1 MPDNAPVE
9 LVGLWSADHMY
20 GPGAESDEVL
30 IFKPDG
36 TGRFEFV
43 NWSLCSADLFHWQV
57 LAPNQIALH
66 GFKRLEL
73 GPNGLEVIE
82 VESEFRFDRI
92 PYQIQ
97 EEKTPSGKKM
107 RVLRLKL
114 FEGVSDHYGFVRED
128 LTGLQEPHFDLP
140 TAEEFMA
147 NLRDTFRRHEEDARW
162 CFEHDRYEAAAT
174 HLEQAV
180 DIALIPYGDQVR
192 QCFKQRDWES
202 ALSLLRAAN
211 VPASEQVVELRHLG
225 QTLNNIGYAY
235 RSIGN
240 FTAAEAAYK
249 QALMIHTELLDPTHP
264 DAAIA
269 LYNMGRLLQR
279 QGDDTM
285 AWECLTQALD
295 IWKRFI
301 KDEKS
306 AGYIHYTAS
315 CLYALGEIMAN
326 AGEFPGAC
334 RNFEQALR
342 LRKTVLPPG
351 HADIAESLASLGL
364 LCAAQGDF
372 ETARACLRE
381 ALPIFVKG
389 LGKAHPTVQRLREA
403 LDSVERG
410 KKIQWRPLR

>member
-1 MPDNAPVE
+1 MPDTMSAE
-9 LVGLWSADHMY
+9 LIGLWSANHMY
-20 GPGAESDEVL
+20 GPGAESDEML

-43 NWSLCSADLFHWQV
+43 NWSLCSADLFSWTV
-57 LAPNQIALH
+57 SASNRITLH

-73 GPNGLEVIE
+73 GQNGLEVIE
-82 VESEFRFDRI
+82 VEPDFQFDGI
-92 PYQIQ
+92 PYRIR
-97 EEKTPSGKKM
+97 EEKTPSGKKI

-114 FEGVSDHYGFVRED
+114 FEGISDHYGFVKKD
-128 LTGLQEPHFDLP
+128 LAGQEEPHFDLP
-140 TAEEFMA
+140 TPEEFMD
-147 NLRDTFRRHEEDARW
+147 NLRNAFRRHEDDARQ
-162 CFEHDRYEAAAT
+162 CFDQGNYQAAAE
-174 HLEQAV
+174 HLEQAL

-202 ALSLLRAAN
+202 SLSLLRAAN
-211 VPASEQVVELRHLG
+211 VPAAEQVAELRHLG
-225 QTLNNIGYAY
+225 QVLNNIGHAY
-235 RSIGN
+235 SSIGN
-240 FTAAEAAYK
+240 VTAAEAAYK
-249 QALMIHTELLDPTHP
+249 QALMIHTELLDSTHP

-279 QGDDTM
+279 QGDDTL

-306 AGYIHYTAS
+306 AGYMHYTAS

-326 AGEFPGAC
+326 AGEFPGAR
-334 RNFEQALR
+334 RNFEQTLQ

-372 ETARACLRE
+372 KTAHACLRE
-381 ALPIFVKG
+381 ALPIFTNG
-389 LGKAHPTVQRLREA
+389 LGKAHPVVQRLREA
-403 LDSVERG
+403 LTSVERG
-410 KKIQWRPLR
+410 QKIQWRPLR